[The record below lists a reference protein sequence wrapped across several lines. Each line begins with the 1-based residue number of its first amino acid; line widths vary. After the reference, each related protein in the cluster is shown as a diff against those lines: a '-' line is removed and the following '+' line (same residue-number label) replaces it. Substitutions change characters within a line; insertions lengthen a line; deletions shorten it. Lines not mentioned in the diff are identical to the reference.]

1 MTEYPDLPN
10 PDLLTRIP
18 LNARVLL
25 DVGCGSGALGA
36 AYRLRN
42 PRCRLLAIEQDRD
55 AAHRAAPR
63 YDAVA
68 HGDVERNPLP
78 FSFSGGIDCIIY
90 GDVLEHLKDP
100 FGLLAQH
107 AQALNPNGTILIC
120 VPNVEHWSF
129 AARLLR
135 GEWNYEDT
143 GLFDR
148 AHLRWF
154 SLESMRR
161 GLEAL
166 GLIPCDVHP
175 RIFEPERTQ
184 AFANALAPSLRS
196 LGIDPSAY
204 ANRAAPLQFVWR
216 VRRSA
221 PSRMLV
227 AATMLEPVGGVSHT
241 RVIYPLRAIATDPAI
256 GTIVLEG
263 SDSVPNVPAEMPRI
277 LVLHRPV
284 LSGTRGQDL
293 LRRLIDAGWVVVTE
307 FDDHPDFF
315 AAMRD
320 DAQLSFRG
328 VHAVQTSTPALADV
342 LRGRNAETRVF
353 PNAVAELPEP
363 RNFQDSA
370 LTLFFGAL
378 NRELDWQA
386 LMPALNAVAAASG
399 ERLRFSVVHDRAFF
413 DALATPHK
421 KFIPTCDH
429 ETYLRLLGE
438 AEISFMP
445 LADTEFNRAKSDL
458 KFIEAGAC
466 RVAALASH
474 VVYGATIEDGRTGLL
489 FADARE
495 LHDRLLRL
503 VVMPELARDLA
514 DAARD
519 YVAAERMLA
528 YQVADRIAW
537 YRSLWERRDEL
548 TAALRARVG

>member
-1 MTEYPDLPN
+1 MTGYPDLPN
-10 PDLLTRIP
+10 IDLLNRIP
-18 LNARVLL
+18 LHARVVL
-25 DVGCGSGALGA
+25 DVGCGTGALGA
-36 AYRLRN
+36 AYRQRN

-55 AAHRAAPR
+55 AAHRAAAR

-68 HGDVERNPLP
+68 HTDVERNPLP

-100 FGLLAQH
+100 FGLLAKH
-107 AQALNPNGTILIC
+107 AQALNPNGIILIC

-129 AARLLR
+129 AARLLQ
-135 GEWNYEDT
+135 GSWDYEDT

-166 GLIPCDVHP
+166 GLVPCDVHP
-175 RIFEPERTQ
+175 RIFERERTQ
-184 AFANALAPSLRS
+184 AFANALAPSLRG
-196 LGIDPSAY
+196 LGIDPNAY
-204 ANRAAPLQFVWR
+204 ASRAAPLQYVWR
-216 VRRSA
+216 VRRTLPA
-221 PSRMLV
+221 RMLV
-227 AATMLEPVGGVSHT
+227 AATMLEPVGGVSHA
-241 RVIYPLRAIATDPAI
+241 RVIYPLRAMGTDPAI
-256 GTIVLEG
+256 GTIVLDE
-263 SDSVPNVPAEMPRI
+263 SDSVPTVPEEMPRV

-284 LSGTRGQDL
+284 LTGTRGQEL
-293 LRRLIDAGWVVVTE
+293 LRRLVNAGWVVVTE

-342 LRGRNAETRVF
+342 LRGRNAELRVF
-353 PNAVAELPEP
+353 PNAMAELPEP
-363 RNFQDSA
+363 CNFQDSF

-386 LMPALNAVAAASG
+386 LVPALNAVAVACG

-421 KFIPTCDH
+421 KFTPTCDH

-438 AEISFMP
+438 SEISFMP
-445 LADTEFNRAKSDL
+445 LVDTEFNRAKSDL

-489 FADARE
+489 FADAKE

-503 VVMPELARDLA
+503 VVMPELARNLGNG
-514 DAARD
+514 ARN
-519 YVAAERMLA
+519 YVAGERMLA

-537 YRSLWERRDEL
+537 YRSLWDRREEL
-548 TAALRARVG
+548 TAALRTRVG